1 MYSLFSFF
9 GLITFLFLNGDLL
22 RFFLS
27 CYLDAEKI
35 GRKKRRKFLSFERFG
50 VMFCSEQMGVFG
62 SIESIR
68 CAWVLNSG

>member
-1 MYSLFSFF
+1 V
-9 GLITFLFLNGDLL
+9 

-35 GRKKRRKFLSFERFG
+35 GRKKKRKFLSFERFG